1 MRTTLIL
8 LVSLFTLPA
17 LAGDTKAKAPATAP
31 AAKPAAAEAKGPKR
45 IEMQVTADGFAPA
58 SIPLKKG
65 EPVKLVVTRVSDETC
80 ATDLLIEGT
89 SIKVALP
96 MNKAVE
102 IDYTPKASGKVK
114 FGCAMGMMVSG
125 ILLVE

>member
-8 LVSLFTLPA
+8 LVALALPA
-17 LAGDTKAKAPATAP
+17 LAADPKAKAPATPP
-31 AAKPAAAEAKGPKR
+31 AKAAAPEAKGPKR
-45 IEMQVTADGFAPA
+45 VELQVTADGFQPS

-89 SIKVALP
+89 KNKVALP

-102 IDYTPKASGKVK
+102 VDYTPTTSGKIK

-125 ILLVE
+125 VLLVE

>member
-17 LAGDTKAKAPATAP
+17 LAGDTKAKAPQAAP
-31 AAKPAAAEAKGPKR
+31 AAKPAEAKGPKR

-89 SIKVALP
+89 NIKVALP

-102 IDYTPKASGKVK
+102 VDYTPKASGKVK